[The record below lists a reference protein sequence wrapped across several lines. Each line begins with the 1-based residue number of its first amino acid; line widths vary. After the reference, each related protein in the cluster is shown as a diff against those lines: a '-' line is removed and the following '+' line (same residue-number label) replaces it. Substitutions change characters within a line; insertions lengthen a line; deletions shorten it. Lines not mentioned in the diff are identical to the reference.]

1 MMKLMRASY
10 HRYFKSRL
18 FFICIGL
25 SLLLGLWLG
34 IHLYRDPNFSET
46 HMWIAVLELALIAI
60 FVSLQVGNEYTH
72 GGFQRKIVSG
82 STKGMIFLSELLVV
96 VTLVT
101 FLFLLCIVPIV
112 AINVRL
118 IPNFNPDILALF
130 ILGMWLCCIS
140 FAVTVLGVATLIP
153 SRAIAAV
160 LALIALFGMLIWND
174 TITARLS
181 QPEQWESKRYDKDA
195 NSFVTLVHENEN
207 YIHPPLRT
215 FLAIFDNCLPTTQF
229 MFCTDALHPCFYSDE
244 AWAQKWEG
252 LPDQPSERSESVT
265 PEGTRMI
272 RVFPLYSL
280 VCIVLIA
287 AMGFSLFRRKNMK

>member
-118 IPNFNPDILALF
+118 IPNFNPDVAMLHFVCGNGFGRCNTHSVACDCGGSGAYCLVWNVD
-130 ILGMWLCCIS
+130 LERYNHRAS
-140 FAVTVLGVATLIP
+140 FAT
-153 SRAIAAV
+153 
-160 LALIALFGMLIWND
+160 
-174 TITARLS
+174 
-181 QPEQWESKRYDKDA
+181 
-195 NSFVTLVHENEN
+195 
-207 YIHPPLRT
+207 
-215 FLAIFDNCLPTTQF
+215 
-229 MFCTDALHPCFYSDE
+229 
-244 AWAQKWEG
+244 
-252 LPDQPSERSESVT
+252 
-265 PEGTRMI
+265 
-272 RVFPLYSL
+272 
-280 VCIVLIA
+280 
-287 AMGFSLFRRKNMK
+287 